1 MKNKYYFISDIH
13 LGLYPEEKSK
23 EREKLIVNW
32 LESIKNDAKE
42 LFLVGDIF
50 DFWYEYK
57 RVVPKGFVRFLGKL
71 AELSD
76 NGIVINFI
84 TGNHD
89 QWVRNYFIEE
99 IGMNI
104 YKNKIYKEINGLKIL
119 ISHGDGIGP
128 GEYSYKILKYLF
140 NNKFLKWIFNKLHPD
155 IAMWIGKNWSKHSRY
170 GRGIEA
176 GPITNLKEELQI
188 IHALNLLQKEHFD
201 YIIYGHRH
209 IPYIIKVD
217 DKSTIVN
224 LGDWITNF
232 TYGVLENKTFNLKSI
247 YSNIKILESKI

>member
-23 EREKLIVNW
+23 EREKLVVNW
-32 LESIKNDAKE
+32 LESIKVDAKE

-104 YKNKIYKEINGLKIL
+104 YNNKIVKEINGLKIL
-119 ISHGDGIGP
+119 ISHGDGVGP
-128 GEYSYKILKYLF
+128 GEYSYKLLKYLF
-140 NNKFLKWIFNKLHPD
+140 NNKLLKWIFNKLHPD
-155 IAMWIGKNWSKHSRY
+155 IAMLIGKNWSKHSRY

-176 GPITNLKEELQI
+176 EPITKLNDELQI

-232 TYGVLENKTFNLKSI
+232 TYGVLENKTFILKSI
-247 YSNIKILESKI
+247 NPNIKILENEI